1 MNENLYIFLIVMVYF
16 TACFFAVRLIKKIIK
31 GINLYL
37 QIVVLTF
44 FYALFYGFGI
54 VATGGDPGFGFPA
67 PNLISIILMWN
78 FIVDGNLIDIYILLF
93 WWLLIF
99 LIILIRFL
107 VTKGKRVK
115 IPS

>member
-1 MNENLYIFLIVMVYF
+1 MNENSYILLIVLAYF
-16 TACFFAVRLIKKIIK
+16 TACFFAVRLIKEIIK

-37 QIVVLTF
+37 KIVVLSF

-54 VATGGDPGFGFPA
+54 VASGGDPGFGFHA
-67 PNLISIILMWN
+67 PNLITLVLMWN
-78 FIVDGNLIDIYILLF
+78 FIVSGNLIDIYILLF

-99 LIILIRFL
+99 LFILIRFL

-115 IPS
+115 APS